1 MAAIDDFKA
10 AVAAEDTLIDQ
21 AVAFI
26 KGTPDVIAA
35 AVALQASN
43 DDAALAALQADVQA
57 HADALTSALPAP
69 TVTPSTPAVEP
80 IPTA

>member
-26 KGTPDVIAA
+26 AGTPAIVAA
-35 AVALQASN
+35 AVALQAASN
-43 DDAALAALQADVQA
+43 DTALASLQSDVQA
-57 HADALTSALPAP
+57 HADALTTALAP
-69 TVTPSTPAVEP
+69 STVTATTPAVPP
-80 IPTA
+80 IATV